1 MKRRLIEIF
10 SGARKAEAYLYVD
23 KAVGLAEVPESLLAQ
38 FGEAESVMTMMLD
51 TDRKLARAD
60 AAEVMEKIE
69 EQGYYLQMPP
79 TMAQLM
85 ARDGSSE

>member
-1 MKRRLIEIF
+1 MKKRLIEIF

-23 KAVGLAEVPESLLAQ
+23 KAVGLDEVPESLLAQ

-85 ARDGSSE
+85 ARDGSGE